1 MKGVSDVIAEIL
13 ILMIVTALAALAWT
27 WFSGIFSNLAS
38 TAETSVTQT
47 VTGMAQNFVLENA
60 WCEVTT
66 PELQFTIRNTGTN
79 PIDDDIV
86 AAYVNG
92 KRKDVTPPGADI
104 LPGEGGDFTS
114 SYDCTG
120 DVGETL
126 SITIQTGLSKTRT
139 IE

>member
-1 MKGVSDVIAEIL
+1 MKGVSDIIAEIL

-27 WFSGIFSNLAS
+27 WFSGIFSTLTA

-47 VTGMAQNFVLENA
+47 VTGMAQNFVIENA
-60 WCEVTT
+60 WCDVAT

-79 PIDDDIV
+79 PLDEDII
-86 AAYVNG
+86 AIYVNG
-92 KRKDVTPPGADI
+92 DRKDVIPPGADI

-120 DVGETL
+120 DVGEALTV
-126 SITIQTGLSKTRT
+126 TIQTGLSKTRI

>member
-1 MKGVSDVIAEIL
+1 MKGVSDVIAEVL

-27 WFSGIFSNLAS
+27 WLSGIFSILTA
-38 TAETSVTQT
+38 TAETSVMQT

-60 WCEVTT
+60 WCELTT

-79 PIDDDIV
+79 PIDDDVV
-86 AAYVNG
+86 AAYVNAQ
-92 KRKDVTPPGADI
+92 RKDVTPPGTDI
-104 LPGEGGDFTS
+104 SPEEDGDFTS

-120 DVGETL
+120 DIGETL
-126 SITIQTGLSKTRT
+126 TITIQTGLSKTRR